1 MLPSHEMVWRLTM
14 KVAGAII
21 GIFLGAFMAKGIASS
36 GGWFPGLSAIGL
48 IGGGILGYRLGGKI
62 SDARGKG

>member
-1 MLPSHEMVWRLTM
+1 M

-21 GIFLGAFMAKGIASS
+21 GIFLGAFIAKGIASS

-48 IGGGILGYRLGGKI
+48 IGGGILGYKLGGKI

>member
-1 MLPSHEMVWRLTM
+1 MLPSYEMVWRLTM

-21 GIFLGAFMAKGIASS
+21 GIFLGAFIAKGIVSS
-36 GGWFPGLSAIGL
+36 VGWFPGLSLITL
-48 IGGGILGYRLGGKI
+48 IGGGILGYKLGGKI